1 MLFFRSL
8 LVMLLFFS
16 CKEKIT
22 LSVKKTAIR
31 QQSIAVKHGDI
42 VPLKTRAKKE
52 VANWEAYSNLQ
63 ELIEKFVHISPNE
76 GMSNALELK
85 TLVLGLQTSILPKTL
100 DSPAFQ
106 ARMHVLSSEALRLAD
121 MTYITAIQAT
131 AINRQI
137 SKLLEVYNGI
147 NTKIN
152 TVVSQKQFE
161 EIVHSSV
168 RLIGVDTT
176 KKMIPTKKSPA
187 RISPIKEE
195 FLLLDDP
202 LSNMPQ

>member
-1 MLFFRSL
+1 MAFFRSL
-8 LVMLLFFS
+8 LVLFLFFS
-16 CKEKIT
+16 CKEKVA
-22 LSVKKTAIR
+22 LSAKKTAIP

-42 VPLKTRAKKE
+42 VPLKTRAKQE
-52 VANWEAYSNLQ
+52 VANWEAYRSLQ

-85 TLVLGLQTSILPKTL
+85 TLALGLQTSIPPKAVN
-100 DSPAFQ
+100 SPAFQ
-106 ARMHVLSSEALRLAD
+106 ARMHVFSSEALRLAD
-121 MTYITAIQAT
+121 MTYIPAIQAT
-131 AINRQI
+131 AISRQI
-137 SKLLEVYNGI
+137 SKLLDVYNGI

-161 EIVHSSV
+161 ESVHSTV

-176 KKMIPTKKSPA
+176 KKIIPTKKRPA